1 MVEKEAAAAIRHSIE
16 TVLDEF
22 TATAGSV
29 RVPRGNAAPR
39 GRASAS
45 GSASGSAASEVGL
58 GDAHA
63 VADLQEGAME
73 GADLQ

>member
-29 RVPRGNAAPR
+29 RVPRGNAAR